1 MSCGIIKDNGFLFCL
16 SDCIPSFV
24 LEMNAALDDK
34 YDTNIKLNQLIYRP
48 HEKNGTFSKFGMHKF
63 RIPCS
68 SKTVQD
74 VSLQLICAD
83 IGITVQKKMIATRHV
98 LQHVVHKFSNDFC
111 MTKSSSGFP

>member
-1 MSCGIIKDNGFLFCL
+1 MSCGMIKDNGFLFCL

-34 YDTNIKLNQLIYRP
+34 YDTNIKLNQLIYLP

-83 IGITVQKKMIATRHV
+83 IGITVQKNDRHKTCAATCCPQV
-98 LQHVVHKFSNDFC
+98 L
-111 MTKSSSGFP
+111 